1 MGVTPYPGI
10 SSSKI
15 RDILKSSEQF
25 VEMSTTLQFHFF
37 FLNNRFEFV
46 IKNEK

>member
-15 RDILKSSEQF
+15 RDILKAIEEVVLMF
-25 VEMSTTLQFHFF
+25 NPLQFHFF
-37 FLNNRFEFV
+37 FLNNHFEFV